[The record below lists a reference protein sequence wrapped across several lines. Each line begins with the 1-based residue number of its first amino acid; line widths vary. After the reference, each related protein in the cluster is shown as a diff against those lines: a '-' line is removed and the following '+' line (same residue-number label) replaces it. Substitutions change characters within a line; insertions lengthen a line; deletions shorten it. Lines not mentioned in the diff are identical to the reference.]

1 MERARV
7 YELANQYTSQDRNTQ
22 YGSPENNFGTIA
34 SMWAAYLAARPDP
47 NAPVDAG
54 DVAAMLSL
62 VKLARI
68 ANNKGKGDS
77 WVDLAGYAACG
88 AEVSHASDPEGD
100 KAMTAPPLDLATAD
114 RLRRSQTGRSD
125 EYDPYRLSTH

>member
-1 MERARV
+1 MERKRV
-7 YELANQYTSQDRNTQ
+7 YALADQYTSQDRNTQ

-100 KAMTAPPLDLATAD
+100 LAVGVEPQKPFVSKESRT
-114 RLRRSQTGRSD
+114 RLRQM
-125 EYDPYRLSTH
+125 PYGEDSYYPEN